1 MSAPQ
6 NLALSRCWEPSGHL
20 DLGSTY
26 RIYHVEIVMLRNI
39 VGSSVDGDGSSNE
52 ISFSSGAGG
61 RQKAET
67 KMDRLATVGN
77 LQDSVELEID
87 LLNEQGSVAVRCH
100 RQHTSADNLQYACN
114 GQGRRLLATGRG
126 SGRIAVC
133 DTAVWGEPVNKA
145 HRSHLLALEA
155 HHSHALYKNGT
166 IESLQGCVRL
176 SRARAAGGDESF
188 KRLLAACT
196 NDAGAIW
203 LRKGEHSRALRL
215 FRRALPLTQDHPIII
230 LNIVSVAR
238 KLCDWSHYDEESSLV
253 QDCVERFNHRLPA
266 LMNSNFICASLLLTK
281 PLCCSLNLYAAN

>member
-1 MSAPQ
+1 MADLGSTEDMSDMSAPQ

-20 DLGSTY
+20 DLGNTY
-26 RIYHVEIVMLRNI
+26 RLYHVEIVM
-39 VGSSVDGDGSSNE
+39 
-52 ISFSSGAGG
+52 FSSGAGG
-61 RQKAET
+61 RQKTET
-67 KMDRLATVGN
+67 KMHRLATVGD

-100 RQHTSADNLQYACN
+100 RQHTSSDNLQYACN
-114 GQGRRLLATGRG
+114 GQGRRLLATGQG

-133 DTAVWGEPVNKA
+133 DTAVWGEHANKA
-145 HRSHLLALEA
+145 HRSHLLAD
-155 HHSHALYKNGT
+155 ALYKNGT

-253 QDCVERFNHRLPA
+253 QDCVERFNHRPPA
-266 LMNSNFICASLLLTK
+266 LMNPTFICASLLLTK
-281 PLCCSLNLYAAN
+281 PLSCCSLNLYAAN